1 MSSSSPNATAL
12 SSLLSVA
19 APAPPLLQ
27 IANLFFFLAALFSDL
42 LLIRLSLALAFI
54 ALTASFAATSALSG
68 AVILDG
74 LLWSICTGIWHWRAL
89 YSLVKEEVRAAVLVC
104 GAVWCC
110 SGAGRWCMRCAVC
123 GVQGGV
129 QGGGPCGVWCAVLC
143 AV

>member
-1 MSSSSPNATAL
+1 MSSSPPNTTATTL

-89 YSLVKEEVRAAVLVC
+89 YSLIKEEVRA
-104 GAVWCC
+104 
-110 SGAGRWCMRCAVC
+110 VC
-123 GVQGGV
+123 GVRC
-129 QGGGPCGVWCAVLC
+129 CGVCCVPCVLYD
-143 AV
+143 V